1 MKIFGI
7 IPARYESSRFPGKP
21 LVMIQGIPM
30 IQRVYTRV
38 LQCKSLAGLVVA
50 TDDDR
55 IMQCV
60 QSFGGNACMTS
71 PHHRSGTERCNEATA
86 FFQSLSAEDIIINV
100 QGDEPFIDPRQLDQL
115 ATCFD
120 DKRVQI
126 GTLIKKIETE
136 NELFDP
142 NVVKVIAD
150 KNSKAIYFS
159 RQTLPYFRG
168 KETHTWL
175 TAGTFY
181 KHVGLYGYTAGV
193 LKELVSLP
201 ESSLEKAESLEQLR
215 WIENG
220 YSIHVRETDIVS
232 VAIDSPT
239 DLLKITNSI

>member
-7 IPARYESSRFPGKP
+7 IPARYDSSRFPGKP

-30 IQRVYTRV
+30 IQRVYTRA

-60 QSFGGNACMTS
+60 QSFGGNVCMTS
-71 PHHRSGTERCNEATA
+71 LHHRSGTERCNEATG
-86 FFQSLSAEDIIINV
+86 FFQSLSPEDVIVNI

-115 ATCFD
+115 VACFD
-120 DKRVQI
+120 DENVQI
-126 GTLIKKIETE
+126 GTLIKKIESE

-142 NVVKVIAD
+142 NVVKVIRD
-150 KNSKAIYFS
+150 KNSKAICFS

-168 KETHTWL
+168 KDPDSWL
-175 TAGTFY
+175 AGGSFY
-181 KHVGLYGYTAGV
+181 KHVGLYGYSAGV
-193 LKELVSLP
+193 LKELVALP
-201 ESSLEKAESLEQLR
+201 ESALEKAESLEQLR
-215 WIENG
+215 WLENG
-220 YSIHVRETDIVS
+220 YAIHVRETELAS
-232 VAIDSPT
+232 VAIDSPS

>member
-159 RQTLPYFRG
+159 RQTLPDLRG
-168 KETHTWL
+168 RETHTWL
-175 TAGTFY
+175 AGGTFY
-181 KHVGLYGYTAGV
+181 KHVGLYGYSAGV

-220 YSIHVRETDIVS
+220 YSIHVGETDIAS
-232 VAIDSPT
+232 VAIDSPA
-239 DLLKITNSI
+239 DLLKITNNS